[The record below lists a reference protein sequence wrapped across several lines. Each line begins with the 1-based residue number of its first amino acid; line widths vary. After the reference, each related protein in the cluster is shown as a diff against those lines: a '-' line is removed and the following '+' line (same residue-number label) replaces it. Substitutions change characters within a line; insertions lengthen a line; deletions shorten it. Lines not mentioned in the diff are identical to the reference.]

1 MANFLLKK
9 SYHINNL
16 KISKFKDL
24 WGSHGVF
31 TTIRLVGKP
40 GKLVLFNNHF
50 INLIKSLKK
59 YKIYSKNIE
68 EKIKALIRANI
79 KNNFKYNHLFRIALS
94 KKLISISIR
103 KRLKLSNNFEL
114 KVLNYKRID
123 PKYKNL
129 KYKYILSKLNSY
141 DATKVDILLVYK
153 KKILETCTSN
163 LLLIRNNRYYS
174 PKNNCYIGNTINYL
188 SKKVKINFK
197 DINLKDIHKFDE
209 ILLIGSGKGVT
220 PVKFIKQYKW
230 KNRSLTGFK
239 RIKKNFKLLICS
251 LNFCVGI
258 RNTFPSW
265 FNPPFG
271 CVVYQT

>member
-1 MANFLLKK
+1 MANFLLKE

-59 YKIYSKNIE
+59 YKIYSKNTE
-68 EKIKALIRANI
+68 ENIKALIRANI
-79 KNNFKYNHLFRIALS
+79 RNNFKYNHLFRIALS

-103 KRLKLSNNFEL
+103 KRLKPSNNFEL
-114 KVLNYKRID
+114 KVLNYKRTD

-129 KYKYILSKLNSY
+129 KYKYILKKLNSY

-163 LLLIRNNRYYS
+163 LLLVRNNKYYS

-230 KNRSLTGFK
+230 KNKSVAGY
-239 RIKKNFKLLICS
+239 KKINKYLKF
-251 LNFCVGI
+251 LN
-258 RNTFPSW
+258 
-265 FNPPFG
+265 
-271 CVVYQT
+271 

>member
-1 MANFLLKK
+1 MANFLLKR

-16 KISKFKDL
+16 KILKFNDL

-31 TTIRLVGKP
+31 TTIRLIGKP

-50 INLIKSLKK
+50 KKLIKSLKK
-59 YKIYSKNIE
+59 YKIYSKHVEQNI
-68 EKIKALIRANI
+68 KTLIRTNI
-79 KNNFKYNHLFRIALS
+79 RNDLKYNHLFRIALS

-114 KVLNYKRID
+114 KVLNYKRTD

-129 KYKYILSKLNSY
+129 KYKYILKKLNFY

-153 KKILETCTSN
+153 KKVLETCTSN
-163 LLLIRNNRYYS
+163 LLLIKNNKYYS
-174 PKNNCYIGNTINYL
+174 PKNNCYIGNTINFL
-188 SKKVKINFK
+188 GKKIKVNFK

-220 PVKFIKQYKW
+220 PVKFIKKYKW
-230 KNRSLTGFK
+230 KYKSLNGFNK
-239 RIKKNFKLLICS
+239 IKKYLKIVNL
-251 LNFCVGI
+251 
-258 RNTFPSW
+258 
-265 FNPPFG
+265 
-271 CVVYQT
+271 

>member
-16 KISKFKDL
+16 KILKFKDL

-40 GKLVLFNNHF
+40 GKLVLFSDHF
-50 INLIKSLKK
+50 INLIKSLKE

-68 EKIKALIRANI
+68 ENIKALIRANI
-79 KNNFKYNHLFRIALS
+79 RNNFKYNHLFRIALT

-103 KRLKLSNNFEL
+103 KRLKPSNNFEL

-129 KYKYILSKLNSY
+129 QYKYILNKLSSY

-153 KKILETCTSN
+153 NKILETCTSN
-163 LLLIRNNRYYS
+163 LLLIRNNKYYS
-174 PKNNCYIGNTINYL
+174 PKNNCYIGNTISYL
-188 SKKVKINFK
+188 SKIVNINFK
-197 DINLKDIHKFDE
+197 DIYLKDIHKFDE

-220 PVKFIKQYKW
+220 SVKFIKKYKW
-230 KNRSLTGFK
+230 KYKSMAGFK
-239 RIKKNFKLLICS
+239 NINKYLKF
-251 LNFCVGI
+251 LN
-258 RNTFPSW
+258 
-265 FNPPFG
+265 
-271 CVVYQT
+271 

>member
-68 EKIKALIRANI
+68 ENIKALIRANI

-103 KRLKLSNNFEL
+103 KRLKPSNNFEL

-129 KYKYILSKLNSY
+129 QYKYILKKLNSY
-141 DATKVDILLVYK
+141 DATKVDVLLVYK

-163 LLLIRNNRYYS
+163 LLLIRNNKYYS

-230 KNRSLTGFK
+230 KNKSVAGY
-239 RIKKNFKLLICS
+239 KKINKYLKF
-251 LNFCVGI
+251 LN
-258 RNTFPSW
+258 
-265 FNPPFG
+265 
-271 CVVYQT
+271 

>member
-1 MANFLLKK
+1 MANFLLKE

-16 KISKFKDL
+16 KISRFKDL

-68 EKIKALIRANI
+68 EKIKTLIRANLR
-79 KNNFKYNHLFRIALS
+79 NNFKYNHLFRIALT

-114 KVLNYKRID
+114 KVLNYKRTD

-141 DATKVDILLVYK
+141 DATKVDILLVCK
-153 KKILETCTSN
+153 KKVLETCTSN
-163 LLLIRNNRYYS
+163 LLLIKNNKYYS
-174 PKNNCYIGNTINYL
+174 PKNNCL
-188 SKKVKINFK
+188 S
-197 DINLKDIHKFDE
+197 LIH
-209 ILLIGSGKGVT
+209 I
-220 PVKFIKQYKW
+220 
-230 KNRSLTGFK
+230 
-239 RIKKNFKLLICS
+239 
-251 LNFCVGI
+251 
-258 RNTFPSW
+258 
-265 FNPPFG
+265 
-271 CVVYQT
+271 

>member
-1 MANFLLKK
+1 MANFLLKE
-9 SYHINNL
+9 SYHISNL

-31 TTIRLVGKP
+31 TTIRLIGKP

-68 EKIKALIRANI
+68 ENIKALIKANI
-79 KNNFKYNHLFRIALS
+79 KNNFKYNHLFRIALT

-103 KRLKLSNNFEL
+103 KRLKPSNNFEL
-114 KVLNYKRID
+114 KVLKYKRID

-129 KYKYILSKLNSY
+129 KYRYILKKLNFY

-163 LLLIRNNRYYS
+163 LLLIRNNKYYS

-230 KNRSLTGFK
+230 KNRSMTGFK
-239 RIKKNFKLLICS
+239 RIKKYFKLLI
-251 LNFCVGI
+251 
-258 RNTFPSW
+258 
-265 FNPPFG
+265 
-271 CVVYQT
+271 

>member
-31 TTIRLVGKP
+31 TTIRLIGKP
-40 GKLVLFNNHF
+40 GKLVLFKDHF

-59 YKIYSKNIE
+59 YKIYSKHIEDNI
-68 EKIKALIRANI
+68 KTLIRTNI
-79 KNNFKYNHLFRIALS
+79 RNNIKYNHLFRIALT

-103 KRLKLSNNFEL
+103 KRLKPSNNFEL
-114 KVLNYKRID
+114 KVLNYKRVD

-129 KYKYILSKLNSY
+129 QYKYILKKLNSY
-141 DATKVDILLVYK
+141 DATNVDILLVYK

-163 LLLIRNNRYYS
+163 LLFIKNNKYYS

-188 SKKVKINFK
+188 RKKIKINFR
-197 DINLKDIHKFDE
+197 DINLEDIHKFDE
-209 ILLIGSGKGVT
+209 ILLVGSGKGIT

-230 KNRSLTGFK
+230 KNKSVTGFK
-239 RIKKNFKLLICS
+239 KIYKYFKLLN
-251 LNFCVGI
+251 L
-258 RNTFPSW
+258 
-265 FNPPFG
+265 
-271 CVVYQT
+271 

>member
-31 TTIRLVGKP
+31 TTIRLIGKP

-68 EKIKALIRANI
+68 ENIKVLIRANI
-79 KNNFKYNHLFRIALS
+79 RNNFKYNHLFRIALT

-103 KRLKLSNNFEL
+103 KRLKPSNNFEL
-114 KVLNYKRID
+114 KVLSYKRID

-129 KYKYILSKLNSY
+129 QYKYILNKLSYY

-163 LLLIRNNRYYS
+163 LLLIRNNKYYS

-197 DINLKDIHKFDE
+197 DINLKDIHKFHE

-230 KNRSLTGFK
+230 KNKSVAGY
-239 RIKKNFKLLICS
+239 KKINKYLKF
-251 LNFCVGI
+251 LN
-258 RNTFPSW
+258 
-265 FNPPFG
+265 
-271 CVVYQT
+271 

>member
-1 MANFLLKK
+1 MANFLLKE

-16 KISKFKDL
+16 KISQFKDL

-68 EKIKALIRANI
+68 ENIKALIRANI
-79 KNNFKYNHLFRIALS
+79 RNNFKYNHLFRIAIS

-103 KRLKLSNNFEL
+103 KRLKPSNNFEL

-129 KYKYILSKLNSY
+129 QYKYILKKLNSY
-141 DATKVDILLVYK
+141 DATKVDVLLVYK

-163 LLLIRNNRYYS
+163 LLLVRNNKYYS

-230 KNRSLTGFK
+230 KNKSVAGY
-239 RIKKNFKLLICS
+239 KKINKYLKF
-251 LNFCVGI
+251 LN
-258 RNTFPSW
+258 
-265 FNPPFG
+265 
-271 CVVYQT
+271 

>member
-16 KISKFKDL
+16 KILKFKDL

-50 INLIKSLKK
+50 IKLIKSLKK

-68 EKIKALIRANI
+68 ENTKVLIRANI
-79 KNNFKYNHLFRIALS
+79 RNNFKYNHLFRIALT

-103 KRLKLSNNFEL
+103 KRLKPSNNFEL

-129 KYKYILSKLNSY
+129 QYKYILNKLSSY

-153 KKILETCTSN
+153 NKILETCTSN
-163 LLLIRNNRYYS
+163 LLLIRNNKYYS
-174 PKNNCYIGNTINYL
+174 PKNNCYIGNTISYL

-220 PVKFIKQYKW
+220 PVKFIKHYNW
-230 KNRSLTGFK
+230 KNKSVTGYK
-239 RIKKNFKLLICS
+239 KIKKFFKLL
-251 LNFCVGI
+251 N
-258 RNTFPSW
+258 
-265 FNPPFG
+265 
-271 CVVYQT
+271 

>member
-16 KISKFKDL
+16 KISQFKDL

-103 KRLKLSNNFEL
+103 KRLKPSNNFEL

-129 KYKYILSKLNSY
+129 KYKYILKKLNFY

-163 LLLIRNNRYYS
+163 LLLIRNNKYYS

-230 KNRSLTGFK
+230 KNKSMTGFK
-239 RIKKNFKLLICS
+239 RIKKNFELLI
-251 LNFCVGI
+251 
-258 RNTFPSW
+258 
-265 FNPPFG
+265 
-271 CVVYQT
+271 

>member
-68 EKIKALIRANI
+68 ENTKALIRANI
-79 KNNFKYNHLFRIALS
+79 RNNFKYNHLFRIALT

-103 KRLKLSNNFEL
+103 KRLKPSNNFEL

-129 KYKYILSKLNSY
+129 QYKYILNKLSSY

-153 KKILETCTSN
+153 NKILETCTSN
-163 LLLIRNNRYYS
+163 LLLIRNNKYYS
-174 PKNNCYIGNTINYL
+174 PKNNCYIGNTISYL

-220 PVKFIKQYKW
+220 PVKFIKHYNW
-230 KNRSLTGFK
+230 KNKSVTGY
-239 RIKKNFKLLICS
+239 KKINKFFKLL
-251 LNFCVGI
+251 N
-258 RNTFPSW
+258 
-265 FNPPFG
+265 
-271 CVVYQT
+271 

>member
-31 TTIRLVGKP
+31 TTIRLIGKP
-40 GKLVLFNNHF
+40 GKLFLFNNHF

-68 EKIKALIRANI
+68 DNIKTLIRTNI
-79 KNNFKYNHLFRIALS
+79 ENNFKYNHLFRIALT

-103 KRLKLSNNFEL
+103 KRPKPSSNFQL
-114 KVLNYKRID
+114 KVLSYKRTD

-129 KYKYILSKLNSY
+129 QYKYILNKLNSY
-141 DATKVDILLVYK
+141 DTSKVDILLVYK

-163 LLLIRNNRYYS
+163 LLLVKNNKYYS

-188 SKKVKINFK
+188 KKKVKINFK

-220 PVKFIKQYKW
+220 PVKFIEQYKW
-230 KNRSLTGFK
+230 KNKSLTGFK
-239 RIKKNFKLLICS
+239 KINKYFKLL
-251 LNFCVGI
+251 N
-258 RNTFPSW
+258 
-265 FNPPFG
+265 
-271 CVVYQT
+271 

>member
-68 EKIKALIRANI
+68 ENIKALIRSNI

-103 KRLKLSNNFEL
+103 ERLKPSNNFEL

-129 KYKYILSKLNSY
+129 QYKYILKKLNSY
-141 DATKVDILLVYK
+141 DATKVDVLLVYK

-163 LLLIRNNRYYS
+163 LLLVRNNKYYS
-174 PKNNCYIGNTINYL
+174 PKNNCYIGNTISYL

-220 PVKFIKQYKW
+220 PVKLIKQYKW
-230 KNRSLTGFK
+230 KNKSVAGY
-239 RIKKNFKLLICS
+239 KKINKYLKF
-251 LNFCVGI
+251 LN
-258 RNTFPSW
+258 
-265 FNPPFG
+265 
-271 CVVYQT
+271 

>member
-68 EKIKALIRANI
+68 ENIKALIRANI
-79 KNNFKYNHLFRIALS
+79 RNNFKYNHLFRIAIS

-103 KRLKLSNNFEL
+103 KRLKPSNNFEL

-129 KYKYILSKLNSY
+129 QYKYILKKLNSY
-141 DATKVDILLVYK
+141 DATKVDVLLVYK

-163 LLLIRNNRYYS
+163 LLLVRNNKYYS

-197 DINLKDIHKFDE
+197 YINLKDINKFDE

-220 PVKFIKQYKW
+220 PVKLIKQYKW
-230 KNRSLTGFK
+230 KNKSVAGY
-239 RIKKNFKLLICS
+239 KKINKDLKF
-251 LNFCVGI
+251 LN
-258 RNTFPSW
+258 
-265 FNPPFG
+265 
-271 CVVYQT
+271 

>member
-68 EKIKALIRANI
+68 ENIKSLIRANI
-79 KNNFKYNHLFRIALS
+79 RNNFKYNHLFRIALS

-129 KYKYILSKLNSY
+129 QYKYILKKLNSY
-141 DATKVDILLVYK
+141 DATKVDVLLVYK

-163 LLLIRNNRYYS
+163 LLLVRNNKYYS

-220 PVKFIKQYKW
+220 SVKLIKQYKW
-230 KNRSLTGFK
+230 KNKSVAGY
-239 RIKKNFKLLICS
+239 KKINKYLKF
-251 LNFCVGI
+251 LN
-258 RNTFPSW
+258 
-265 FNPPFG
+265 
-271 CVVYQT
+271 

>member
-16 KISKFKDL
+16 KISKFEDL

-31 TTIRLVGKP
+31 TTMRLIGKP

-59 YKIYSKNIE
+59 YKIYSKNT
-68 EKIKALIRANI
+68 EKNIKTLIRTNI
-79 KNNFKYNHLFRIALS
+79 RNNFKYNHLLRIALT

-103 KRLKLSNNFEL
+103 KRYRPSNYFEL
-114 KVLNYKRID
+114 MVLNYKRTD

-129 KYKYILSKLNSY
+129 QYKYILKKLNSY

-163 LLLIRNNRYYS
+163 LLLIKNYKYYS

-188 SKKVKINFK
+188 RKKVKINFK
-197 DINLKDIHKFDE
+197 DINLKDLHKFDE

-220 PVKFIKQYKW
+220 PVKFIKKYKW
-230 KNRSLTGFK
+230 KYKSLNGFNK
-239 RIKKNFKLLICS
+239 IKKYLKMVNL
-251 LNFCVGI
+251 
-258 RNTFPSW
+258 
-265 FNPPFG
+265 
-271 CVVYQT
+271 

>member
-16 KISKFKDL
+16 KISQFKDL

-68 EKIKALIRANI
+68 ENIKALIRANI

-103 KRLKLSNNFEL
+103 KRLKPSNNFEL
-114 KVLNYKRID
+114 KVIKYKRTD

-141 DATKVDILLVYK
+141 DATKVDILLVCK
-153 KKILETCTSN
+153 KKNIVCG
-163 LLLIRNNRYYS
+163 
-174 PKNNCYIGNTINYL
+174 PK
-188 SKKVKINFK
+188 SM
-197 DINLKDIHKFDE
+197 DKF
-209 ILLIGSGKGVT
+209 
-220 PVKFIKQYKW
+220 
-230 KNRSLTGFK
+230 
-239 RIKKNFKLLICS
+239 
-251 LNFCVGI
+251 
-258 RNTFPSW
+258 
-265 FNPPFG
+265 
-271 CVVYQT
+271 